1 MDLGSALAAF
11 AVSGESG
18 LDGPEVCSRYRQC
31 APYLRKTR
39 REGMKKLKKKRK
51 TKVTVRRTK
60 KGIVVTW
67 NWMDML
73 KETGHPT
80 PSEFQL

>member
-1 MDLGSALAAF
+1 
-11 AVSGESG
+11 
-18 LDGPEVCSRYRQC
+18 
-31 APYLRKTR
+31 
-39 REGMKKLKKKRK
+39 MKKLKKKRK

-60 KGIVVTW
+60 KGIVATW